1 MKIAVCDDSRE
12 DRDVLRALLE
22 ACGHEFEIREYGSGA
37 ELYADMGYVRECGI
51 VFLDINMEGMDGLE
65 AAGRIKAECP
75 KVHIV
80 LVTAYVNYALDGYK
94 VKASRFLLKDDLE
107 QTLPECVEDILRE
120 ERVVEFGF
128 VEGNVRLRV
137 DDIIYIETSKHKN
150 VFCTAGETYSIYKKM
165 DELEAE
171 LAGMGFVRIHQSFL
185 INMRYIGK
193 LGSYVI
199 NILVNSEE
207 AYISKPVFLLLP
219 SKMIWLCVVFIVRKI
234 WKGRSNYG
242 ELSPEGVAE
251 IFHDSADYCGSHAAH
266 VLLQQYGGRGT
277 DGLSLSVGGA
287 DLHKHLCH
295 RTDAGHP

>member
-12 DRDVLRALLE
+12 DRGALRALLE
-22 ACGHEFEIREYGSGA
+22 ACGYDFEIREYGSGE

-107 QTLPECVEDILRE
+107 QTLQECMDDILREIRQE

-150 VFCTAGETYSIYKKM
+150 VFYTKGQEFSIYRKM
-165 DELEAE
+165 DDLEE
-171 LAGMGFVRIHQSFL
+171 DLKGMGFVRIHQSFL
-185 INMRYIGK
+185 INMKYIDRIS
-193 LGSYVI
+193 SYVM
-199 NILVNSEE
+199 ILTTGKE
-207 AYISKPVFLLLP
+207 ISVPKSRYPEVKRQYTLF
-219 SKMIWLCVVFIVRKI
+219 
-234 WKGRSNYG
+234 KG
-242 ELSPEGVAE
+242 AE
-251 IFHDSADYCGSHAAH
+251 
-266 VLLQQYGGRGT
+266 
-277 DGLSLSVGGA
+277 
-287 DLHKHLCH
+287 
-295 RTDAGHP
+295 

>member
-12 DRDVLRALLE
+12 DRDALKALLE
-22 ACGHEFEIREYGSGA
+22 ACGHDFEIREYGSGA

-65 AAGRIKAECP
+65 AAGKIKAECP
-75 KVHIV
+75 KVH

-120 ERVVEFGF
+120 EWVVEFGF

-137 DDIIYIETSKHKN
+137 DDINYIETSKHKN
-150 VFCTAGETYSIYKKM
+150 VFYTAGETYSIYKKM

-193 LGSYVI
+193 LGSYVMV
-199 NILVNSEE
+199 LTTGKE
-207 AYISKPVFLLLP
+207 ISVPKSRYPEVKRQYTLF
-219 SKMIWLCVVFIVRKI
+219 
-234 WKGRSNYG
+234 KG
-242 ELSPEGVAE
+242 AE
-251 IFHDSADYCGSHAAH
+251 
-266 VLLQQYGGRGT
+266 
-277 DGLSLSVGGA
+277 
-287 DLHKHLCH
+287 
-295 RTDAGHP
+295 

>member
-12 DRDVLRALLE
+12 DRDALRALLE
-22 ACGHEFEIREYGSGA
+22 ACGHDFEIREYGSGA

-65 AAGRIKAECP
+65 AAGKIKAECP

-107 QTLPECVEDILRE
+107 QTLQECMDDILREIRQE

-150 VFCTAGETYSIYKKM
+150 VFYTKGQEFSIYRKM
-165 DELEAE
+165 DDLEE
-171 LAGMGFVRIHQSFL
+171 DLKGMGFVRIHQSFL
-185 INMRYIGK
+185 INMKYIDRIS
-193 LGSYVI
+193 SYVM
-199 NILVNSEE
+199 ILTTGKE
-207 AYISKPVFLLLP
+207 ISVPKSRYPEVKRQYTLF
-219 SKMIWLCVVFIVRKI
+219 
-234 WKGRSNYG
+234 KGV
-242 ELSPEGVAE
+242 E
-251 IFHDSADYCGSHAAH
+251 
-266 VLLQQYGGRGT
+266 
-277 DGLSLSVGGA
+277 
-287 DLHKHLCH
+287 
-295 RTDAGHP
+295 